1 MNTPDSRLEG
11 VFWTVTER
19 PGLVLTVAIILVAV
33 TGLGLR
39 GLVKDTS
46 VEAFIPPG
54 HASLK
59 AEDEVVEVFGLSDPV
74 AIALITRDGSS
85 VFDKDVLELV
95 AKITDRLSRFPNVR
109 PGRIRSL
116 ATESSISGDG
126 ETLEVKR
133 YIDPYNLTA
142 DAAADARQRWR
153 GMEAH
158 HGTLVSDDET
168 GTVVMADLTD
178 QQLAADTYE
187 AILDLTDELADGTV
201 DIHVAGPGAVSGF
214 LSRYIDRDARKLQPL
229 VFILVIGFIYLAF
242 RRITALPGPM
252 FVVAGST
259 LGAMGIM
266 GWAGIPYFAITNALP
281 VIIVAVSVADSIHIL
296 SAVYQR
302 REQYPHTDLRR
313 IVVVAMADVA
323 RPITL
328 TTVTTIAGF
337 TGIAAVSIMP
347 PITWFAVFAGVG
359 IALAWLLS
367 MSALPNLLLLVDVGR
382 SPAFAS
388 WRENRP
394 GALGRFLSRLAGR
407 SRQRHRVTVIAFA
420 VLAIM
425 ALAGAMQLRIDRS
438 QVENFAS
445 DEPIRIADEAINGR
459 FAGTAF
465 LDVIIDAGKPDGLLN
480 VEAMT
485 AIRNLQSY
493 FESLPHVR
501 KTVSIVDYLGELDA
515 ALNDSVSEDAT
526 PRSLPEHDEEI
537 GEYLFVYEI
546 SGDPT
551 DLDEEIDGYYRSA
564 LVRGVL
570 SARYFSES
578 RVAVNALESWL
589 DSNVRSDGIKATLAG
604 NVNVGY
610 HWMESLKLS
619 HFKSVL
625 LSLLLVYAA
634 SAIFF
639 RSVGTGAI
647 AVIPVAFTVLVLY
660 ACMGLLG
667 IYLEPATS
675 MFAAIALGVG
685 VDFAIHLVDRLLRAL
700 EEHGNVANALDKALP
715 PVARACFFNSAAL
728 ALGFSVLM
736 ISDLPTL
743 TRFGGLVTLAAV
755 ASYLTALV
763 IVPPLFAIA
772 SLRRARQANDHQG
785 HRRETTTLLLLFL
798 IVISASPVA
807 LAAPMTA
814 EDLVAQIDAREEGV
828 AASRRIRMTLTDRRD
843 RVDERV
849 ALVHKLRTA
858 EARLTRVTFI
868 EPKRRR
874 GFAFLSREPFVEDRV
889 DERWMFLPRQRRT
902 RRIPPSNRGDSF
914 FGTDFSYDDI
924 QSELKFDSGDW
935 RFQYGGEQ
943 STADGTRYVLSGT
956 PNDERIAAELG
967 YGAFSAVI
975 DEGTWL
981 PLEIR
986 FTDRAGRP
994 LKTIEVLDW
1003 TTISGIH
1010 TPLDIRAINHQ
1021 TGHRTRFEISD
1032 IEYPETLPDRLF
1044 DQRALARGLP

>member
-19 PGLVLTVAIILVAV
+19 PGLVLTIVIILVAV
-33 TGLGLR
+33 AGLGLR

-59 AEDEVVEVFGLSDPV
+59 AEDEVTEVFGLSDPV

-85 VFDKDVLELV
+85 VFAKDVLELV
-95 AKITDRLSRFPNVR
+95 AQITDRLSRFPNVR
-109 PGRIRSL
+109 PDRIRSL

-126 ETLEVKR
+126 ETLEVER

-142 DAAADARQRWR
+142 DTAADARQRWR
-153 GMEAH
+153 RMEAH

-168 GTVVMADLTD
+168 GTVVMADLAD
-178 QQLAADTYE
+178 PQLAADTYE
-187 AILDLTDELADGTV
+187 AILDLTDELADSRV

-214 LSRYIDRDARKLQPL
+214 LSRYIDRDARKLQPF
-229 VFILVIGFIYLAF
+229 VFILVIGFVYLAF
-242 RRITALPGPM
+242 RRITALPGPI

-302 REQYPHTDLRR
+302 REQYPDTDLHR

-367 MSALPNLLLLVDVGR
+367 MSALPNLLLLVDAGR
-382 SPAFAS
+382 SPAFVS

-394 GALGRFLSRLAGR
+394 SALGRFLSRLAGR

-420 VLAIM
+420 LLAIM
-425 ALAGAMQLRIDRS
+425 ASVGAMQLRIDRS

-445 DEPIRIADEAINGR
+445 EEPIRIADEAINGR

-465 LDVIIDAGKPDGLLN
+465 LDVIIDAGSPDGLLN

-485 AIRNLQSY
+485 TIRSLQSY

-515 ALNDSVSEDAT
+515 ALNDSDSEDAI

-551 DLDEEIDGYYRSA
+551 DLDEEIDGDYRSA

-578 RVAVNALESWL
+578 RVALTALESWL
-589 DSNVRSDGIKATLAG
+589 DANVRSDGIEATLAG

-619 HFKSVL
+619 HFESVL
-625 LSLLLVYAA
+625 LSLLLVYLA

-639 RSVGTGAI
+639 RSAGTGAI

-660 ACMGLLG
+660 ACMGLLE

-685 VDFAIHLVDRLLRAL
+685 VDFAIHLVDRLQRAL
-700 EEHGNVANALDKALP
+700 EEHGNVAVALDKALP

-728 ALGFSVLM
+728 ALGFSALM

-772 SLRRARQANDHQG
+772 SLRRARQAKDHQ
-785 HRRETTTLLLLFL
+785 RQRPKATTLLLLL
-798 IVISASPVA
+798 IVIPASPVA
-807 LAAPMTA
+807 FAAPMTA
-814 EDLVAQIDAREEGV
+814 EGLVAQIDSREEGV
-828 AASRRIRMTLTDRRD
+828 AASRRISMTLTDRRD

-849 ALVHKLRTA
+849 ALVHRLTTA

-874 GFAFLSREPFVEDRV
+874 GFAFLSRESLVEDRA

-902 RRIPPSNRGDSF
+902 RRIPPSSRGDSF

-943 STADGTRYVLSGT
+943 STANGTRYVLAGT
-956 PNDERIAAELG
+956 PKDDRIAAELG

-986 FTDRAGRP
+986 FMDRAGRP

-1032 IEYPETLPDRLF
+1032 IEYPETLQDRLF
-1044 DQRALARGLP
+1044 DQRALERGLP